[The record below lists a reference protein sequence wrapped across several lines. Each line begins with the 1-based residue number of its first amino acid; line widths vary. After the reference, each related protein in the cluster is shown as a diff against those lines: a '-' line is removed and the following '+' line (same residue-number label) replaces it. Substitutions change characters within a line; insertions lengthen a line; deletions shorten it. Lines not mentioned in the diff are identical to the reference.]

1 MCRSAG
7 VVPPSEILPLLDRDR
22 YFDLKEAAEYTGLS
36 VRTLRRLLPSH
47 LKFRVSQRKILV
59 RKSDLDTWLDGF
71 REEPETDLSRIADDA
86 VKAVLGE

>member
-7 VVPPSEILPLLDRDR
+7 VVPPSEILPLLDRDC

-36 VRTLRRLLPSH
+36 VRTLRRLLSAH
-47 LKFRVSQRKILV
+47 LKFRISQRKILL
-59 RKSDLDTWLDGF
+59 RKSEIDAWLEGL
-71 REEPETDLSRIADDA
+71 RESPQTDLTKIGDEA